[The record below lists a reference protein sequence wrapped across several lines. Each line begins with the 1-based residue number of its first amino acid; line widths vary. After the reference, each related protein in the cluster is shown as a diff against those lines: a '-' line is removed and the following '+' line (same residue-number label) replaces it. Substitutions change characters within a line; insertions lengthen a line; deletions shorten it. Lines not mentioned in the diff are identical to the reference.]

1 MYLHLPKEIAIKMTF
16 SELGNFE
23 DDVLSL
29 IMFKSS
35 MGKQVTLQYIRD
47 INWNGQILIIWILN
61 FISELFRIVYIYQ

>member
-16 SELGNFE
+16 SEFGNFE

-35 MGKQVTLQYIRD
+35 MGKQVTLQYIKD
-47 INWNGQILIIWILN
+47 INWNGQISIIWILN

>member
-47 INWNGQILIIWILN
+47 INWNGQISIIWILN

>member
-1 MYLHLPKEIAIKMTF
+1 MYLLLPKEIAIKMTF

-47 INWNGQILIIWILN
+47 INWNGQISIIWILN